1 MKHFILFA
9 SLIVFSSYST
19 IFAACGN
26 GQSTVRV
33 EITPDNYPGET
44 SWSLRDKLTNALI
57 DTGQILGDTIC
68 IGSSQCVVFTI
79 FDAASDGLCCGY
91 GQGSY
96 RVFLNGNQV
105 IAGGQ
110 FGNRESAIFNC
121 APGLFCTNPL
131 TAIEDTM
138 VAPDPDT
145 WYVFVPDSS
154 GTYKINTCALGN
166 SCDTKLYMYPACNGI
181 TIDESNMGTI
191 FYNDDACANL
201 QSEIVAM
208 LQAGITYYIRVG
220 DFQTSC
226 DTDLIRWQIIFQGP
240 VVGCMDTA
248 SCNYNPMATISDGS
262 CVYPPSPLCPA
273 PDLEVVQSALE
284 TSMYADDILVAAN
297 DCYIGEGCLGGYG
310 NRRLIRFTT
319 HIKNIG
325 DLDYYI
331 GQPDTG
337 NQFVYGSCHGHWHY
351 EGYAEYLLYDQNF
364 QPVQSG
370 FKNGFCVLDLECS
383 GGGDAKYGCGNMG
396 ISHGCGDIYGA
407 GLSCQWIDITDVDT
421 GRYTFIIRVNWDQ
434 SPDKLGHYEKRYDN
448 NQALVCL
455 HLYYDAGGYKVFDII
470 PNCAASVDCAGDTF
484 GNAVLD
490 CEQVCNGSHI
500 RGDVNINQAADAVDY
515 DLYLNGI
522 KEDTLLFRTCI
533 DLNEDSLITV
543 TDAARLNGCMRQT
556 AGNHNH
562 PGNYQNTHKHC
573 DFPFN
578 IYNPFDSVTLRIVNV
593 DWQQR
598 YVDIS
603 VLNPSCFLLAYE
615 FRMHGLIVDSVKNLA
630 LGNYTP
636 DIRYSSSGHIVG
648 ISTDENALFKQP
660 APLNFLRVHY
670 NALTDTFICIQ
681 EIVAM
686 VNGNYEEVK
695 GKIGGSCLEEPNDSV
710 DVTSIPS
717 LSSDNLMIVPNPTSG
732 VFDLYLDGSSMRGS
746 DIFVVDALG
755 RKIFAATYTDYSN
768 RLTINLTDVA
778 AGIYTV
784 QIKLGN
790 NSLSK
795 RLMVVDK

>member
-1 MKHFILFA
+1 M
-9 SLIVFSSYST
+9 
-19 IFAACGN
+19 
-26 GQSTVRV
+26 
-33 EITPDNYPGET
+33 
-44 SWSLRDKLTNALI
+44 
-57 DTGQILGDTIC
+57 
-68 IGSSQCVVFTI
+68 
-79 FDAASDGLCCGY
+79 
-91 GQGSY
+91 
-96 RVFLNGNQV
+96 
-105 IAGGQ
+105 
-110 FGNRESAIFNC
+110 
-121 APGLFCTNPL
+121 
-131 TAIEDTM
+131 
-138 VAPDPDT
+138 
-145 WYVFVPDSS
+145 
-154 GTYKINTCALGN
+154 
-166 SCDTKLYMYPACNGI
+166 
-181 TIDESNMGTI
+181 
-191 FYNDDACANL
+191 
-201 QSEIVAM
+201 
-208 LQAGITYYIRVG
+208 
-220 DFQTSC
+220 
-226 DTDLIRWQIIFQGP
+226 
-240 VVGCMDTA
+240 
-248 SCNYNPMATISDGS
+248 
-262 CVYPPSPLCPA
+262 
-273 PDLEVVQSALE
+273 
-284 TSMYADDILVAAN
+284 
-297 DCYIGEGCLGGYG
+297 
-310 NRRLIRFTT
+310 
-319 HIKNIG
+319 
-325 DLDYYI
+325 
-331 GQPDTG
+331 
-337 NQFVYGSCHGHWHY
+337 
-351 EGYAEYLLYDQNF
+351 
-364 QPVQSG
+364 
-370 FKNGFCVLDLECS
+370 
-383 GGGDAKYGCGNMG
+383 
-396 ISHGCGDIYGA
+396 
-407 GLSCQWIDITDVDT
+407 
-421 GRYTFIIRVNWDQ
+421 
-434 SPDKLGHYEKRYDN
+434 
-448 NQALVCL
+448 
-455 HLYYDAGGYKVFDII
+455 FDII

-533 DLNEDSLITV
+533 DLNEDSMITV